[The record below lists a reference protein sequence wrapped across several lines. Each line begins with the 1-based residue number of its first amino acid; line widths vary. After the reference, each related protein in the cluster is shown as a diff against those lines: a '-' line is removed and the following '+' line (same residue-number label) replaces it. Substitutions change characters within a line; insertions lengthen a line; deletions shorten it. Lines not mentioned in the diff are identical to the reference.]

1 MPSREFKPKWVD
13 STIKSYQV
21 SQVQFESA
29 TITLIIN
36 THLFILL
43 VVNDVS
49 DDSEAPMV
57 ILSISRTFRLSLPNV
72 LIRVELHMYEF
83 IGRLCVCVYQHLHL
97 YYI

>member
-36 THLFILL
+36 THLLYLYGHLQGFGPTSNKFWTRGMLSPCSYMYVFL
-43 VVNDVS
+43 FFWK
-49 DDSEAPMV
+49 V
-57 ILSISRTFRLSLPNV
+57 I
-72 LIRVELHMYEF
+72 HMYYSLF
-83 IGRLCVCVYQHLHL
+83 
-97 YYI
+97 